1 MIRAYCA
8 GVIRPVWEPYG
19 SRRDVFQVLRRYQ
32 MATVQKQSAPF
43 SRRIRNEFSPGP
55 VLRNA
60 SVEERVFSLFQPDVL
75 VPSQYLATTRSKT
88 YREPEKKLMLA
99 VLEDAL
105 FCFQN
110 GLLSKD
116 NKKKRGLSHDAEEWI
131 MEDSDDSL
139 FSFNDLCE
147 LLGIHPQYLRKRL
160 LQWKRAA
167 LRGWDVE
174 TYRSGRSDT
183 NRKRLAGAGE
193 KRHRYLSAAG
203 F

>member
-1 MIRAYCA
+1 
-8 GVIRPVWEPYG
+8 
-19 SRRDVFQVLRRYQ
+19 
-32 MATVQKQSAPF
+32 MAIVQKQNAPF
-43 SRRIRNEFSPGP
+43 SRRIRNGFSPGP

-116 NKKKRGLSHDAEEWI
+116 NKKKRDLSHDAEEWI
-131 MEDSDDSL
+131 MEEGDESL
-139 FSFNDLCE
+139 FSFTELCE
-147 LLGIHPQYLRKRL
+147 LLGIHPQYLRKQL
-160 LQWKRAA
+160 LRWKHAA
-167 LRGWDVE
+167 LRGRDVE
-174 TYRSGRSDT
+174 TYRS

-193 KRHRYLSAAG
+193 KRRRYLSAAG

>member
-1 MIRAYCA
+1 
-8 GVIRPVWEPYG
+8 
-19 SRRDVFQVLRRYQ
+19 
-32 MATVQKQSAPF
+32 MAIVQKPSAPF

-60 SVEERVFSLFQPDVL
+60 SVEERVFALFQPDVL
-75 VPSQYLATTRSKT
+75 VASQYLATTKSKT

-110 GLLSKD
+110 GLLSRE
-116 NKKKRGLSHDAEEWI
+116 NKRKQGLSHDAEEWI
-131 MEDSDDSL
+131 MEDSEESL
-139 FSFNDLCE
+139 FSFNELCD
-147 LLGIHPQYLRKRL
+147 LLGLNPKYLRKRL
-160 LQWKRAA
+160 LRWKEEA
-167 LRGWDVE
+167 LGGRDVE
-174 TYRSGRSDT
+174 TYRSGRSGR
-183 NRKRLAGAGE
+183 NRKRRAGAGE

>member
-1 MIRAYCA
+1 MPI
-8 GVIRPVWEPYG
+8 
-19 SRRDVFQVLRRYQ
+19 
-32 MATVQKQSAPF
+32 VQKQSAPF

-131 MEDSDDSL
+131 IEDGDESL
-139 FSFNDLCE
+139 FSFNELCE
-147 LLGIHPQYLRKRL
+147 LLGFNPQYLRKRL
-160 LQWKRAA
+160 LRWKQEA
-167 LRGWDVE
+167 LLGRDVE
-174 TYRSGRSDT
+174 TYRSGRSGK
-183 NRKRLAGAGE
+183 NRKRRAGAGE

>member
-1 MIRAYCA
+1 MPI
-8 GVIRPVWEPYG
+8 
-19 SRRDVFQVLRRYQ
+19 
-32 MATVQKQSAPF
+32 VQKQSAPF

-55 VLRNA
+55 VFRNA

-110 GLLSKD
+110 GLLPKD

-131 MEDSDDSL
+131 IEDGDESL
-139 FSFNDLCE
+139 FSFNELCE
-147 LLGIHPQYLRKRL
+147 LLGFNPQYLRKRL
-160 LQWKRAA
+160 LRWKQEA
-167 LRGWDVE
+167 LLGRDVE
-174 TYRSGRSDT
+174 TYRSGRSGK
-183 NRKRLAGAGE
+183 NRKRPAGAGE
-193 KRHRYLSAAG
+193 KRRRYLSAAG
-203 F
+203 Y